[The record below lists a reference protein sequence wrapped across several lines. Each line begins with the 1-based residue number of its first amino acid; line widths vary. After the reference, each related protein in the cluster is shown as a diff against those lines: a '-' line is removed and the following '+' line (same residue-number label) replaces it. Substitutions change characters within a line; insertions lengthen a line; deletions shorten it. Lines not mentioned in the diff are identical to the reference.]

1 MTTINPKHIDWK
13 KCNRHLKE
21 LIPQIKDAIRDSEYQ
36 ELENLTKDV
45 KFIPGK
51 IRLSL
56 SRSLE
61 QKELDIIPALV
72 GRLAD
77 RFKLNARKETRTYV
91 SEKNIHDPTY
101 EGVRSYLFEPD
112 NYDQFKK
119 QSN

>member
-1 MTTINPKHIDWK
+1 MTTTNYKHINWK

-36 ELENLTKDV
+36 ELEEITKNV
-45 KFIPGK
+45 KLIPGK

-101 EGVRSYLFEPD
+101 EGVRSYLLEPD
-112 NYDQFKK
+112 N
-119 QSN
+119 